1 MGRKYNGKER
11 EIHNEAIK
19 LRKMT
24 DKQLID
30 YVTDSYMKGFNEGIT
45 YGHME
50 TKKALS
56 SVKGIGSKTALRISA
71 ALEEI

>member
-24 DKQLID
+24 DKQLVD
-30 YVTDSYMKGFNEGIT
+30 YVTDSYMKGFNKGIT

-50 TKKALS
+50 IKKALS
-56 SVKGIGSKTALRISA
+56 YIKGIGPKTAAKIKE
-71 ALEEI
+71 ALEAI